1 MTTLRAEDLQLA
13 YDGSPVVHDLSVVIP
28 EGEVTVI
35 CGPNACG
42 KSTLL
47 RGLARLLKPRS
58 GAVYLDGQ
66 LIARMPTKQVAVRL
80 GLLPQTP
87 TAPEGLTVEDLVGRG
102 RFPHHRWFQ
111 QWTAED
117 ESAVEQALELTD
129 TAVLR
134 DRPVDELSGG
144 QRQRAWV
151 AMTLAQDT
159 PIVLLD
165 EPTTYLDLAHRVE
178 LLDLLAELNE
188 TQGRTIVM
196 VLHELNEACRY
207 ASHVVAMS
215 EGRIAAQGPPR
226 EVITADVVR
235 DVFGLEATVVDDPV
249 TGTPLVVPVSRRFR
263 RNDASRTQLEPAA
276 GRR

>member
-13 YDGSPVVHDLSVVIP
+13 YDGSPVVHDLSVVVP